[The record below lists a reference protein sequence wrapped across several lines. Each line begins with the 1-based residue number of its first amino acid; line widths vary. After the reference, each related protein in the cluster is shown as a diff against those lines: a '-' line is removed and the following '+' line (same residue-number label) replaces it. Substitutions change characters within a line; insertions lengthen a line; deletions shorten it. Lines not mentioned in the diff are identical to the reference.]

1 MFMKLRKFHFI
12 LILILGLLFISK
24 LALAQPEPSS
34 LPKLTIFHSPS
45 CHRCHQ
51 IKETVMPG
59 IEKEFKDSIVV
70 EYRDISDMENY
81 KILLS
86 LKERFNPKM
95 ALKVPIFFFKGRLL
109 NYEELSQRSMFVQ
122 QNVARNLRRLIT
134 GSLKKSHWETGSLD
148 ADLLAHFRNFTPL
161 AVISAGLIDGV
172 NPCAFTVIVFFIS
185 FLTLQGY
192 RKREL
197 IVIGAGF
204 IFSVFLT
211 YLLIGL
217 GLFNFLYQ
225 LKGFWFVTR
234 AFNISIG
241 AFSIILGV
249 LALYDFVKYRKTRET
264 EGLLL
269 QLPASVKKRIQYVIG
284 LHYRKTTPSS
294 SSQPEGQKHILRLT
308 LTAFITGFLVSI
320 LEAVCTGQ
328 TYLPTISFILKTT
341 ALKLQALLYLLV
353 YNLMFIVPLGIIFV
367 LALLG
372 VTSQQFASFM
382 KKHLL
387 TIKILMAILFFG
399 FGVFLIWRI

>member
-1 MFMKLRKFHFI
+1 
-12 LILILGLLFISK
+12 
-24 LALAQPEPSS
+24 
-34 LPKLTIFHSPS
+34 
-45 CHRCHQ
+45 
-51 IKETVMPG
+51 
-59 IEKEFKDSIVV
+59 
-70 EYRDISDMENY
+70 
-81 KILLS
+81 
-86 LKERFNPKM
+86 
-95 ALKVPIFFFKGRLL
+95 
-109 NYEELSQRSMFVQ
+109 
-122 QNVARNLRRLIT
+122 
-134 GSLKKSHWETGSLD
+134 GSLGV
-148 ADLLAHFRNFTPL
+148 DLLAHFRNFTPL

-197 IVIGAGF
+197 IVIGTGF

-225 LKGFWFVTR
+225 LKGFWAVTR

-241 AFSIILGV
+241 AFSIILGC
-249 LALYDFVKYRKTRET
+249 LALYDFVKYRKTKET

-269 QLPASVKKRIQYVIG
+269 QLPAAVKRRIQYVIG

-294 SSQPEGQKHILRLT
+294 SGRPERQKHILALT
-308 LTAFITGFLVSI
+308 LTAFVTGFLVSI

-341 ALKLQALLYLLV
+341 VLKLQALFYLLV
-353 YNLMFIVPLGIIFV
+353 YNFMFIVPLGIIFV
-367 LALLG
+367 LALMG
-372 VTSQQFASFM
+372 VASQQFAALL

-387 TIKILMAILFFG
+387 TIKILMALLFFG
-399 FGVFLIWRI
+399 FGLFLIWRA